1 MSTSLLC
8 NYTTTSVATTNII
21 VTIRRSRRRKTV
33 QRCVILAQQEAE
45 RIGSVETAA
54 AVVARI
60 ISKDRVIVVVCGI
73 PARGK
78 SGDSAP
84 LVSQHPDHHR
94 RHHHRHHRHRRHHHH
109 HQQQQQQQ
117 EAVGAAAA
125 RRNGVDCSALPV
137 GVEGYAFCIDHSRSG
152 TKHGRISYV
161 PLSLEHTIAV
171 FAWTGSR
178 VVCVVLCCAVSSI
191 NIVLRSSFRIR
202 MNAEVASPTLF
213 VWVPSTTSASMVI
226 QSEDEEREDRTVG
239 AGGLRRRRARTTRR
253 RIVPDFTRRRGRH
266 HRQTA
271 PPPPLRPVQSRRA
284 SMGPRR
290 RERAVGAEESRTI
303 HIVPR
308 PPCVFVPT
316 PPWTAEGR
324 FVPDF
329 TRRIVAFAAVP
340 QQNYHHHST
349 SSPVE

>member
-1 MSTSLLC
+1 
-8 NYTTTSVATTNII
+8 
-21 VTIRRSRRRKTV
+21 
-33 QRCVILAQQEAE
+33 
-45 RIGSVETAA
+45 
-54 AVVARI
+54 
-60 ISKDRVIVVVCGI
+60 
-73 PARGK
+73 
-78 SGDSAP
+78 
-84 LVSQHPDHHR
+84 
-94 RHHHRHHRHRRHHHH
+94 
-109 HQQQQQQQ
+109 
-117 EAVGAAAA
+117 
-125 RRNGVDCSALPV
+125 
-137 GVEGYAFCIDHSRSG
+137 
-152 TKHGRISYV
+152 
-161 PLSLEHTIAV
+161 
-171 FAWTGSR
+171 
-178 VVCVVLCCAVSSI
+178 
-191 NIVLRSSFRIR
+191 

-324 FVPDF
+324 LVPDF
-329 TRRIVAFAAVP
+329 TRRIVAVAAVP